1 MPEKISLVRSS
12 MPPLEEYVDEIRDLW
27 DTCWLTNMGVKH
39 IRFESLLREHLGVEN
54 IVLFVNG
61 HMALENTI
69 AAMGLTG
76 EVITTPYT
84 FASTTHAIVRNGLE
98 PVFCDIRP
106 DDFTID
112 ADKIEAL
119 ITEKTSAIVPV
130 HAYGNVCN
138 TAAIDKI
145 ASKYG
150 LKVIYDAAHAF
161 GVTKK
166 GIGIGTFG
174 DAAMF
179 SFHATKM
186 FHTIE
191 GGAVAFR
198 DEKLR
203 TPLDGLK
210 NFGITSPGV
219 IEYVGGNAKMN
230 EFQAA
235 MGICNLRYT
244 DEVVKR
250 RKIIFEKYYELLS
263 GTPGIKISPVPEG
276 VRSNYAYIPVLFDG
290 YKYTRDEITE
300 RLNAENIFPRKYFW
314 PLTSAF
320 ECYRGRF
327 DPDSTPVAKYL
338 SERVLT
344 MPVYPE
350 LSLDDVERICS
361 LILKGK

>member
-138 TAAIDKI
+138 TPAIDKI

-219 IEYVGGNAKMN
+219 IEYSGGNAKMN

-235 MGICNLRYT
+235 MGICNLRYINAVI
-244 DEVVKR
+244 ER
-250 RKIIFEKYYELLS
+250 RKVIFKKYHELLS
-263 GTPGIKISPVPEG
+263 GTPGITLFPVPED
-276 VRSNYAYIPVLFDG
+276 VKSNYAYIPVVFDG
-290 YKYTRDEITE
+290 YIYTRDEVIE
-300 RLNAENIFPRKYFW
+300 ILNAENIFPRKYFF
-314 PLTSAF
+314 PLTSDF
-320 ECYRGRF
+320 DCYSDRF
-327 DPDSTPVAKYL
+327 DPNATPIAKYL

-344 MPVYPE
+344 LPIYPE
-350 LSLDDVERICS
+350 LLPDDVVRICS
-361 LILKGK
+361 IILNRS

>member
-1 MPEKISLVRSS
+1 MHEKISLVRSS

-27 DTCWLTNMGVKH
+27 ETRWLTNMGDKH
-39 IRFESLLREHLGVEN
+39 MRFESMLKEHLGVEN
-54 IVLFVNG
+54 MALFANG

-84 FASTTHAIVRNGLE
+84 FASTTHAIVRSGLE

-112 ADKIEAL
+112 TDKIEAL
-119 ITEKTSAIVPV
+119 VTDKTSAVIPV
-130 HAYGNVCN
+130 HIYGHLCN
-138 TAAIDKI
+138 TEALDRI
-145 ASKYG
+145 ADKYG

-161 GVTKK
+161 GVTKN
-166 GIGIGTFG
+166 GRGIGTFG
-174 DAAMF
+174 HGAMF

-198 DEKLR
+198 DPNLSA
-203 TPLDGLK
+203 PLNGLK
-210 NFGITSPGV
+210 NFGITFPGIV
-219 IEYVGGNAKMN
+219 EYVGGNSKMN

-244 DEVVKR
+244 NAVVEA
-250 RKIIFEKYYELLS
+250 RKIIFEKYCELLS
-263 GTPGIKISPVPEG
+263 GTPGIILPTVPED
-276 VRSNYAYIPVLFDG
+276 VKSNYAYVPVVFDG
-290 YKYTRDEITE
+290 YMHSRDEVIDI
-300 RLNAENIFPRKYFW
+300 LNAENIFPRKYFY
-314 PLTSAF
+314 PITSAF
-320 ECYRGRF
+320 DCYMGRF
-327 DPDSTPVAKYL
+327 DPKATPVAKHL

-344 MPVYPE
+344 LPIYPE

-361 LILKGK
+361 IILRHN